1 MSEIKNYEDNIV
13 KHADDDRLYYLNLPH
28 LVVGSLTSFN
38 KIVKVLNT
46 ETNKIEDKE
55 ILYNQTWTK
64 QIDEAIQNSIDEY
77 TRTNGDYSKNIKI
90 DINQQT
96 GWVSIS
102 DDGRGINVK
111 DQNYVLAFTKFKT
124 SSNFKFLDDDK
135 KGTDRITIG
144 AHGIGNKVITL
155 FSSEALI
162 TSVTLDGDRGT
173 LITKNN
179 MEVVEHKED
188 VAPKSVKN
196 GMTVKFKSDFD
207 RLEMKHD
214 ENGNIIS
221 DDLLNHVH
229 ALLINIAFSN
239 PGISFTFQGKLVKS
253 RTFNE
258 FIRFYSDESVNLYED
273 DSVLLAVIPSEEHKF
288 VHIVN
293 SLDLNKGG
301 VALSYI
307 TNNVVSKFAERL
319 QKGYSKITSSV
330 VKNRIGIVLVLKG
343 MKNLS
348 YGSGQTKEEIKNT
361 VTELGL
367 PTLNYTDFAEKLFK
381 SSAIKD
387 PIIELYKIQAELE
400 KRKAMK
406 GLKADKKEIF
416 NPKHMKATQDSEFL
430 MIAEGD
436 SALSSLPLVFGREKI
451 GYLPLTGKLLNSLKS
466 KPDQIRK
473 NPRVVDIIEAY
484 GIGLEESRYKNLII
498 ATDADLD
505 GNHITT
511 LIISLFYV
519 LQPQDLYDG
528 KLYKLNTP
536 VMVITDKNDKLVKWY
551 YSLNDYNQ
559 DKHNIN
565 PSHNCIHKKGLGS
578 HTSED
583 LAYIVEKDG
592 LESMIEQIVVTP
604 EDGEIIEKW
613 MTDEGVL
620 FRQDVLRS
628 KTFSIENI

>member
-1 MSEIKNYEDNIV
+1 MSKIQLNASQIEEKSDFWHVRHRAEMYMDSVRPVVIEMKVFDLELNRIVTKEITYVPGLNKIISEILDNACDAAVRANYN
-13 KHADDDRLYYLNLPH
+13 
-28 LVVGSLTSFN
+28 VGN
-38 KIVKVLNT
+38 K
-46 ETNKIEDKE
+46 
-55 ILYNQTWTK
+55 
-64 QIDEAIQNSIDEY
+64 
-77 TRTNGDYSKNIKI
+77 IKI
-90 DINQQT
+90 DIT
-96 GWVSIS
+96 DDTVTIS
-102 DDGRGINVK
+102 DNGTGIDVLSGGYIKAYTKLKAGSNFSDDNRKTSGLNGVGGGITLYTSTSMKVISVDLDGNRGIFEYNNK
-111 DQNYVLAFTKFKT
+111 PGELAEESAIDNIKHTE
-124 SSNFKFLDDDK
+124 DK
-135 KGTDRITIG
+135 
-144 AHGIGNKVITL
+144 
-155 FSSEALI
+155 
-162 TSVTLDGDRGT
+162 
-173 LITKNN
+173 
-179 MEVVEHKED
+179 
-188 VAPKSVKN
+188 APKSVTN
-196 GMTVKFKSDFD
+196 GVTVSFKPD
-207 RLEMKHD
+207 LEFF
-214 ENGNIIS
+214 NIDSITQTHK
-221 DDLLNHVH
+221 DLIYTR
-229 ALLINIAFSN
+229 LINLAFTHPKIEFYFN
-239 PGISFTFQGKLVKS
+239 GKLVKS
-253 RTFNE
+253 RDFNS
-258 FIRFYSDESVNLYED
+258 FLKYYSD
-273 DSVLLAVIPSEEHKF
+273 DSVSLYENDNLNIAVFPSEMGYQSIHYANGLNL
-288 VHIVN
+288 VDGGTINDYICNNIVN
-293 SLDLNKGG
+293 
-301 VALSYI
+301 
-307 TNNVVSKFAERL
+307 KFAERL
-319 QKGYSKITSSV
+319 QKGYSKINSSTVKPKLGFVIILKDMNNLRFTSQS
-330 VKNRIGIVLVLKG
+330 KTK
-343 MKNLS
+343 LS
-348 YGSGQTKEEIKNT
+348 NT
-361 VTELGL
+361 YTELGL

-400 KRKAMK
+400 KRKAMN

-592 LESMIEQIVVTP
+592 LENMIEQIIVTP

-628 KTFSIENI
+628 KAFSIENI